1 MRPRAGVVRAGYLIS
16 FLKRD
21 DGNDSEI
28 DMSISRRIFK
38 NTVVLTSA
46 DISGRLL
53 RFALAIVI
61 ARSLG
66 PAGYG
71 IYAFAFSF
79 AEVYGV
85 ISDFGMSNLI
95 IRDTS
100 REKKYLPRY
109 LGNILLVEATLSAI
123 AYAFL
128 FLLVGLMGLPSDT
141 ATIVY
146 IAVLSYALTALAVIV
161 RAAFKAHE
169 KMEYDAVL
177 SIIQQSVT
185 VVLGI
190 TVLYLGYGLLALS
203 FAFVIGSIIT
213 LVVSLV
219 LVSTKFVRPKF
230 TLKGR
235 FLRYLL
241 KEAPSFGLTVFFT
254 LIYYKVSTLL
264 LSFIQG
270 DAATGWFNAAY
281 TMAISLT
288 FLPAAFMG
296 ALFPVISTF
305 HASSR
310 ELAKTVYH
318 ESFRYMVIFG
328 LPLAF
333 GTTVLADKVIDII
346 YGAPFHNSI
355 IVLQIVIWSIAF
367 LFLNYVLSTTLTSI
381 NLQRIVMYA
390 TGLGVVVNV
399 ILNLI
404 FIPVYSY
411 VGASYVMIATE
422 VTTFSICFYYASR
435 YLCLLRVQRIVLKP
449 LIGSLVMTV
458 VVYYLRPINIFI
470 IFAVAVWVY
479 FASLIAMKTFTQQD
493 VNVIKGIMGRT

>member
-1 MRPRAGVVRAGYLIS
+1 M
-16 FLKRD
+16 
-21 DGNDSEI
+21 
-28 DMSISRRIFK
+28 
-38 NTVVLTSA
+38 
-46 DISGRLL
+46 

-85 ISDFGMSNLI
+85 LSDFGMSNLI

-109 LGNILLVEATLSAI
+109 LGNILLIEAVITTI

-128 FLLVGLMGLPSDT
+128 FLLVGLMDLPSVT
-141 ATIVY
+141 ATVVY
-146 IAVLSYALTALAVIV
+146 IAVLSYALTAFATIL
-161 RAAFKAHE
+161 RATFKAHE
-169 KMEYDAVL
+169 KMEYDAIL

-185 VVLGI
+185 VVLG
-190 TVLYLGYGLLALS
+190 VAALYLGLGLIALA
-203 FAFVIGSIIT
+203 FAFIIGSLINLI
-213 LVVSLV
+213 VSLV
-219 LVSTKFVRPKF
+219 IVSTKFVRPKF
-230 TLKGR
+230 ALKGR

-241 KEAPSFGLTVFFT
+241 EEAPSLGLVVFFT

-281 TMAISLT
+281 TMAVSLT

-296 ALFPVISTF
+296 ALFPVISAF

-310 ELAKTVYH
+310 ALARITYQ

-346 YGAPFHNSI
+346 YGAQFYNSVV
-355 IVLQIVIWSIAF
+355 VLQIVIWSIAV

-381 NLQRIVMYA
+381 NLQRVVMYA
-390 TGLGVVVNV
+390 TGLAVVINV
-399 ILNLI
+399 VLNLI
-404 FIPVYSY
+404 LIPMYSY

-422 VTTFSICFYYASR
+422 LTTFSICFYYASR
-435 YLCLLRVQRIVLKP
+435 NLCFLHVQRIVLKP
-449 LIGSLVMTV
+449 LVGSLVMAV
-458 VVYYLRPINIFI
+458 VVYYLRPINLFI
-470 IFAVAVWVY
+470 IVGVAVWVY

>member
-1 MRPRAGVVRAGYLIS
+1 
-16 FLKRD
+16 
-21 DGNDSEI
+21 
-28 DMSISRRIFK
+28 MSVSRRVFK

-46 DISGRLL
+46 DVFGRLM

-85 ISDFGMSNLI
+85 LSDFGMSNLI

-109 LGNILLVEATLSAI
+109 LGNILLVEAIISAI

-128 FLLVGLMGLPSDT
+128 FLLVGLMDLPSVT
-141 ATIVY
+141 ATVVY
-146 IAVLSYALTALAVIV
+146 IAVLSYALTAFATIL
-161 RAAFKAHE
+161 RATFKAHE

-185 VVLGI
+185 VALG
-190 TVLYLGYGLLALS
+190 VAALYLGYGLIGLS
-203 FAFVIGSIIT
+203 FAFIIGSAFN

-219 LVSTKFVRPKF
+219 LVSSKFARPKF
-230 TLKGR
+230 TLNGR
-235 FLRYLL
+235 FLRHLL
-241 KEAPSFGLTVFFT
+241 KEAPSLGLVVFFT
-254 LIYYKVSTLL
+254 LIYYKISTLL

-296 ALFPVISTF
+296 ALFPVISAF
-305 HASSR
+305 HESSR
-310 ELAKTVYH
+310 ALARITYQ

-346 YGAPFHNSI
+346 YGAQFYNSV
-355 IVLQIVIWSIAF
+355 IVLQIVIWSVAV

-381 NLQRIVMYA
+381 NLQRVVMYA
-390 TGLGVVVNV
+390 TGLAVVVNV
-399 ILNLI
+399 VLNLVL
-404 FIPVYSY
+404 IPVYSY
-411 VGASYVMIATE
+411 IGASYVMIATE
-422 VTTFSICFYYASR
+422 LTTFSICFYYASR
-435 YLCLLRVQRIVLKP
+435 NLCFLHVQHIVLKP
-449 LIGSLVMTV
+449 LIGSFVMAV
-458 VVYYLRPINIFI
+458 VV
-470 IFAVAVWVY
+470 
-479 FASLIAMKTFTQQD
+479 
-493 VNVIKGIMGRT
+493 

>member
-1 MRPRAGVVRAGYLIS
+1 
-16 FLKRD
+16 
-21 DGNDSEI
+21 
-28 DMSISRRIFK
+28 MSVSRRVFK
-38 NTVVLTSA
+38 NTAVLTSA
-46 DISGRLL
+46 DVFGRLM

-85 ISDFGMSNLI
+85 LSDFGMSNLI

-109 LGNILLVEATLSAI
+109 LGNILLVEAIISAI
-123 AYAFL
+123 AYALL
-128 FLLVGLMGLPSDT
+128 FLLVGLMDLPSVT
-141 ATIVY
+141 ATVVY
-146 IAVLSYALTALAVIV
+146 IAVLSYALTAFATIL
-161 RAAFKAHE
+161 RATFKAHE

-185 VVLGI
+185 VVLG
-190 TVLYLGYGLLALS
+190 VAALYLGYGLIALS
-203 FAFVIGSIIT
+203 FAFIIGSAFN

-219 LVSTKFVRPKF
+219 LVSSKFARPKF
-230 TLKGR
+230 TLNGR

-241 KEAPSFGLTVFFT
+241 KEAPSLGLVVFFT

-296 ALFPVISTF
+296 ALFPVISAF
-305 HASSR
+305 HESSR
-310 ELAKTVYH
+310 ALARITYQ

-346 YGAPFHNSI
+346 YGAQFYNSV
-355 IVLQIVIWSIAF
+355 IVLQIVIWSIAV

-381 NLQRIVMYA
+381 NLQRVVMYA
-390 TGLGVVVNV
+390 TGLAVVVNV
-399 ILNLI
+399 VLNLVL
-404 FIPVYSY
+404 IPVYSY
-411 VGASYVMIATE
+411 IGASYVMIATE
-422 VTTFSICFYYASR
+422 LTTFSICFYYASR
-435 YLCLLRVQRIVLKP
+435 NLCFLHVQHIVLKP
-449 LIGSLVMTV
+449 LIGSFVMAV
-458 VVYYLRPINIFI
+458 VVYYLRPINLFI
-470 IFAVAVWVY
+470 IVGVAVWVY